1 MKTLYAQDSEQE
13 VSTAPK
19 VNSDEDAEFR
29 EAAGDAP
36 ASPSPP
42 PGACASSCN
51 ADCINDLTYSQC
63 LQLGRSA
70 VMAAKP
76 INDTLLSCAVSRQC
90 GGSGRPVALTVTR
103 SAAGT

>member
-13 VSTAPK
+13 VSAPK

-29 EAAGDAP
+29 EAAGDAS

-51 ADCINDLTYSQC
+51 ADCVNYLPCSQC
-63 LQLGRSA
+63 LQAEGSA
-70 VMAAKP
+70 GMDAKP
-76 INDTLLSCAVSRQC
+76 TWDGCQADK
-90 GGSGRPVALTVTR
+90 
-103 SAAGT
+103 